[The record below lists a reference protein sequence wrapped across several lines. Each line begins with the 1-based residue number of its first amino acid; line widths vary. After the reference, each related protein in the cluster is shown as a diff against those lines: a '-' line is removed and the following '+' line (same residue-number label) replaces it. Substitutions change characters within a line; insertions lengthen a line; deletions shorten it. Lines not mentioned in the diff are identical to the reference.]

1 MINTQTMNSI
11 IRIMMIMILLL
22 SLTMNIVKG
31 KVIPKENKEIT
42 IMKRLYK
49 RFNKLKVI
57 LNQNQKS
64 QLMGQMKNRFH
75 SDNKLYNNYLSNN
88 SK

>member
-1 MINTQTMNSI
+1 MRLKKMNMINTQTMNSI
-11 IRIMMIMILLL
+11 IRIMMMMMILLL

-49 RFNKLKVI
+49 KFNKHVW
-57 LNQNQKS
+57 
-64 QLMGQMKNRFH
+64 
-75 SDNKLYNNYLSNN
+75 
-88 SK
+88 